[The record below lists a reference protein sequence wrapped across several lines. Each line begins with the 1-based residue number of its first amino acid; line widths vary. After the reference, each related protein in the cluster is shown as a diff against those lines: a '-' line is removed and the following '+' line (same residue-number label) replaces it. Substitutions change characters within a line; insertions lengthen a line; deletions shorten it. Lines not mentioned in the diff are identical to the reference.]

1 MFYLFKLRYTFI
13 IFLFFNLTTVAFGDV
28 NKIVEID
35 IQGTQRIDT
44 ETVISYSNVD
54 LGDIYTEELGNKIL
68 KDLFDTNLFSNI
80 EVIFDEN
87 RLQIKVR
94 ENPTINLVKFSGN
107 SKIKDEDLLIE
118 ISLKERSVYSRS
130 KVKKDTERMLSLY
143 QRSGRLSTEI
153 IPKVELLDNNRIN
166 LTYEISE
173 SDIAEVSKII
183 ILGNEV
189 FTSSKIKSIMKTKEK
204 TFLRF
209 LSSADR
215 YDPDKLEYDKQL
227 VTDFYNNNGYPEFRF
242 ISAIAQLSINKNDFE
257 IILSVNEGNKFDFG
271 EIKVNNTLN
280 KISSDSIYNQVNS
293 FFKSGDAYNA
303 SKIKES
309 VKQIKNFAE
318 LSGYTF
324 IEINPS
330 LSTNSEKKLVN
341 VNFEIN
347 EGPRVY
353 INEIDIA
360 GNTRT
365 VDKVIRRE
373 FSLSEG
379 DAYNKLAINYSKD
392 SIRAL
397 NFFSEVDIKEIKT
410 EYPDKLDLEIVV
422 EEKNTGEASLGAGYS
437 SANSTSINLG
447 LKETNF
453 LGKGQKLNFTTSFS
467 NTRNTYDISFTEPY
481 FNNKAL
487 ALTGSLYSNF
497 TDPSSVN
504 YETEDL
510 GLGFIVQLPLSN
522 NTFLSTRYSLFTSQ
536 VKADSNATQYETLL
550 AGTDTIS
557 TIGYTLKYDMRNS
570 RYKPSRGFL
579 FEIDQDIAGLG
590 GTSYYIKNQLD
601 YNIYKKLSDRLI
613 GAFKFQ
619 AGSLNGFNSEY
630 APLASNF
637 KLGGKR
643 LRGFKS
649 GKVGPRTGN
658 SYTGGQYYYLTSIE
672 TNIDFNLDA
681 FDITS
686 TLFLDVGSV
695 WGLENPAYSNIYDDH
710 EMRSSLGV
718 NFNWDSAIGP
728 INIIYATILENET
741 TDTTD
746 NLYFDIGYN
755 F

>member
-1 MFYLFKLRYTFI
+1 MQYLIKIKLYSFI
-13 IFLFFNLTTVAFGDV
+13 IIFFLNTIVFGSENQID
-28 NKIVEID
+28 EIQV
-35 IQGTQRIDT
+35 QGTQRIDI
-44 ETVISYSNVD
+44 ETVISYSNINI
-54 LGDIYTEELGNKIL
+54 GDRYSEELGNQIL
-68 KDLFDTNLFSNI
+68 KDLFNTNLFSNI
-80 EVIFDEN
+80 EISFEEN
-87 RLQIKVR
+87 ILNISLK

-153 IPKVELLDNNRIN
+153 IPKVEMLDNNRIN
-166 LTYEISE
+166 LTYEIEE
-173 SDIAEVSKII
+173 SDVAEVSKIV
-183 ILGNEV
+183 ILGNNV
-189 FTSSKIKSIMKTKEK
+189 FTSSKIKSVMKTKEK
-204 TFLRF
+204 TLLRF

-227 VTDFYNNNGYPEFRF
+227 VTEFYNNNGYPEFTF
-242 ISAIAQLSINKNDFE
+242 VTTIAQLSLNKNDFE
-257 IILSVNEGNKFDFG
+257 IILSVNEGNKYNFG
-271 EIKVNNTLN
+271 EIKVQSELKKMNSEIIMETLP
-280 KISSDSIYNQVNS
+280 
-293 FFKSGDAYNA
+293 FKTGDLYDA
-303 SKIKES
+303 SKIKKSIE
-309 VKQIKNFAE
+309 QIKNAAE
-318 LSGYTF
+318 LSGYSF
-324 IEINPS
+324 IEINPR
-330 LSTNSEKKLVN
+330 LQTDDELMTVN
-341 VNFEIN
+341 INFDLN

-353 INEIDIA
+353 VNKIDIK

-379 DAYNKLAINYSKD
+379 DAYNKFAINYSRD

-397 NFFSEVDIKEIKT
+397 NFFSKVDVKEIRT
-410 EYPDKLDLEIVV
+410 EFQDKLDLEILV

-437 SANSTSINLG
+437 SASSTSLNLG

-453 LGKGQKLNFTTSFS
+453 LGKGQKLNFTSSFS

-481 FNNKAL
+481 FNDKQL
-487 ALTGSLYSNF
+487 ALTGNLYSNF
-497 TDPSSVN
+497 NDPSSVN

-510 GLGFIVQLPLSN
+510 GIGINAQFPLSPN
-522 NTFLSTRYSLFTSQ
+522 INLSTRYSLFTTK
-536 VKADSNATQYETLL
+536 VKADSNATNYERLL

-557 TIGYTLKYDMRNS
+557 IIGYSLKYDKRNS
-570 RYKPSRGFL
+570 RYKPSRGFI
-579 FEIDQDIAGLG
+579 FEVDQDIAGLG
-590 GTSYYIKNQLD
+590 GTSYYVKNIVE
-601 YNIYKKLSDRLI
+601 YNVYKRLSEELI

-619 AGSLNGFNSEY
+619 AGNSSGYNGKY
-630 APLASNF
+630 APLSSNF

-658 SYTGGQYYYLTSIE
+658 SYTGGQYFYLTSLE
-672 TNIDFNLDA
+672 TNIDFNLDT

-686 TLFLDVGSV
+686 TVFLDVGSV
-695 WGLENPAYSNIYDDH
+695 WGLENPAYSSIDDEH
-710 EMRSSLGV
+710 ETRSSLGV

-728 INIIYATILENET
+728 INIIYATVLESESN
-741 TDTTD
+741 DTTD

>member
-1 MFYLFKLRYTFI
+1 MFYLFKLRFYFI
-13 IFLFFNLTTVAFGDV
+13 IFLLFNFTTIAFSDV
-28 NKIVEID
+28 NKIDEID

-80 EVIFDEN
+80 EVTFDEN
-87 RLQIKVR
+87 RLQINVK

-166 LTYEISE
+166 LTYEITE

-227 VTDFYNNNGYPEFRF
+227 VTDFYNSNGYPEFRF
-242 ISAIAQLSINKNDFE
+242 VSAIAQLSINKNDFE
-257 IILSVNEGNKFDFG
+257 IILSVNEGDKYDFG
-271 EIKVNNTLN
+271 EIEVNNKLD
-280 KISSDSIYNQVNS
+280 KINSDSIYNQIS
-293 FFKSGDAYNA
+293 FKAGDLYNA
-303 SKIKES
+303 SKIKDS

-330 LSTNSEKKLVN
+330 LSTNNEKKLVN

-379 DAYNKLAINYSKD
+379 DAYNKFAINYSKD

-437 SANSTSINLG
+437 SANSTSLNLG

-467 NTRNTYDISFTEPY
+467 STRNTYDISFTEPY
-481 FNNKAL
+481 FNNKEL

-504 YETEDL
+504 YETEDI
-510 GLGFIVQLPLSN
+510 GLGFVIQFPLSAS
-522 NTFLSTRYSLFTSQ
+522 TYLSTRYSLFTSQ
-536 VKADSNATQYETLL
+536 VKADSNATLYETLL

-557 TIGYTLKYDMRNS
+557 TIGYTLKYDKRNS

-590 GTSYYIKNQLD
+590 GTSYYIKNK
-601 YNIYKKLSDRLI
+601 IRL
-613 GAFKFQ
+613 
-619 AGSLNGFNSEY
+619 
-630 APLASNF
+630 
-637 KLGGKR
+637 
-643 LRGFKS
+643 
-649 GKVGPRTGN
+649 
-658 SYTGGQYYYLTSIE
+658 
-672 TNIDFNLDA
+672 
-681 FDITS
+681 
-686 TLFLDVGSV
+686 
-695 WGLENPAYSNIYDDH
+695 
-710 EMRSSLGV
+710 
-718 NFNWDSAIGP
+718 
-728 INIIYATILENET
+728 
-741 TDTTD
+741 
-746 NLYFDIGYN
+746 
-755 F
+755 

>member
-1 MFYLFKLRYTFI
+1 MNKHIRINFKLI
-13 IFLFFNLTTVAFGDV
+13 IFFFIFLSNVSIANE
-28 NKIVEID
+28 NKIVSID
-35 IQGTQRIDT
+35 VIGTQRIDID
-44 ETVISYSNVD
+44 TVISYSKIEI
-54 LGDIYTEELGNKIL
+54 GDIYSEEIGNEIL
-68 KDLFDTNLFSNI
+68 KDLFNTNLFSNI
-80 EVIFDEN
+80 EISFEN
-87 RLQIKVR
+87 NLLSINVK

-107 SKIKDEDLLIE
+107 SKVKDEDLLIE

-130 KVKKDTERMLSLY
+130 KVKKDIERMLSLY

-153 IPKVELLDNNRIN
+153 EPTVDILDNNRIN
-166 LTYEISE
+166 LTYNIEE

-183 ILGNEV
+183 ILNNKY
-189 FTSSKIKSIMKTKEK
+189 FSSSKIKSIMKTKEK
-204 TFLRF
+204 KLLRF

-227 VTDFYNNNGYPEFRF
+227 VTEFYNNNGYPEFKF
-242 ISAIAQLSINKNDFE
+242 TSSIAQLSLNKNDFE
-257 IILSVNEGNKFDFG
+257 IILSVSEGDRYSFG
-271 EIKVNNTLN
+271 EIEV
-280 KISSDSIYNQVNS
+280 ISELKKMNVDAI
-293 FFKSGDAYNA
+293 KSALLFNLGDLYDA
-303 SKIKES
+303 SKIKKS
-309 VKQIKNFAE
+309 VEQIKNSAE

-324 IEINPS
+324 IQINPKVS
-330 LSTNSEKKLVN
+330 LNNEKKLVN
-341 VNFEIN
+341 INLEVN

-353 INEIDIA
+353 VDKINIT

-373 FSLSEG
+373 FSLTEG
-379 DAYNKLAINYSKD
+379 DAYNKFAINYSRD

-397 NFFSEVDIKEIKT
+397 NFFSEVDVKESRT
-410 EYPDKLDLEIVV
+410 EFPDKINLEIVV

-437 SANSTSINLG
+437 SASSTSLNIG

-453 LGKGQKLNFTTSFS
+453 LGKGQKLNFTSSFS
-467 NTRNTYDISFTEPY
+467 STRNTYDIAYTEPY
-481 FNNKAL
+481 FNNKQL
-487 ALTGSLYSNF
+487 ALTGSIYSNF
-497 TDPSSVN
+497 TDPTSVN

-510 GLGFIVQLPLSN
+510 GLGLKAQFPIGP
-522 NTFLSTRYSLFTSQ
+522 NTLFETRYSLFTTK
-536 VKADSNATQYETLL
+536 VKADSNATAYERLL
-550 AGTDTIS
+550 AGTDTSS
-557 TIGYTLKYDMRNS
+557 TVGYSINYDRRNS
-570 RYKPSRGFL
+570 RYKPSSGFN
-579 FEIDQDIAGLG
+579 FEIDQELAGVG
-590 GTSYYIKNQLD
+590 GTSYYVKNRFS
-601 YNIYKKLSDRLI
+601 YGTYKRLSDRLI

-619 AGSLNGFNSEY
+619 AGNSNGYNGKY
-630 APLASNF
+630 APLSSNY

-649 GKVGPRTGN
+649 GKIGPRTGG
-658 SYTGGQYYYLTSIE
+658 SYTGGQYFYLTSLE

-695 WGLENPAYSNIYDDH
+695 WGLENPAYSSIDDDH
-710 EMRSSLGV
+710 ELRSSLGV

-728 INIIYATILENET
+728 INIIYATILESQN